1 MIRFSFFAVM
11 IASSIAFAQGTPLPG
26 EQVSEVRLIVMAPL
40 KPSGLKPLARLHE
53 ELETL
58 ALSRPSVAG
67 PLVLAA
73 LGAGTLGAGIG
84 LVSMGWGLGL
94 TLGVVLAVSGG
105 IVALIGVIVALVN
118 VARLQ
123 EIERRED
130 ELHHQLLL
138 MQF

>member
-1 MIRFSFFAVM
+1 MLRFSLVAVM
-11 IASSIAFAQGTPLPG
+11 IVSSIAFAQGTPLPG
-26 EQVSEVRLIVMAPL
+26 EQVSEVRLIVMEPL
-40 KPSGLKPLARLHE
+40 KPIGLKPLARLHE

-94 TLGVVLAVSGG
+94 TLGVVLAASGG